1 MVERIP
7 QGSSTN
13 ITDINVYIPELPLAG
28 FGFLAHF
35 VWEMLQVPWFIGMA
49 DAPHGSVVGLCLR
62 ATGGDVLILLASFWL
77 SSIACG
83 NRRWLLEG
91 VRKPAV
97 ILVVTALDRDD
108 RSGMAG
114 DWPNGTMGIRGF
126 HADYPAAGRGPGPG
140 AAMASVAP
148 ANYVA
153 GASAH
158 ARPYRASAPQL
169 WLTAST
175 YWQAGQVRALTL
187 ARHIDETRTS
197 TQN

>member
-62 ATGGDVLILLASFWL
+62 ASFWL

-97 ILVVTALDRDD
+97 ILVVTALVVTIVLEWLATGPMER
-108 RSGMAG
+108 
-114 DWPNGTMGIRGF
+114 WVY
-126 HADYPAAGRGPGPG
+126 ADSMPIIPLLGVGL
-140 AAMASVAP
+140 AP
-148 ANYVA
+148 VL
-153 GASAH
+153 
-158 ARPYRASAPQL
+158 Q
-169 WLTAST
+169 WLLLPPLIM
-175 YWQAGQVRALTL
+175 WL
-187 ARHIDETRTS
+187 ARRHMLGHIALQPHNS
-197 TQN
+197 G

>member
-97 ILVVTALDRDD
+97 ILVVTALVVTIVLEWLATGPMER
-108 RSGMAG
+108 
-114 DWPNGTMGIRGF
+114 WVY
-126 HADYPAAGRGPGPG
+126 ADSMPIIPLLGVGL
-140 AAMASVAP
+140 AP
-148 ANYVA
+148 VL
-153 GASAH
+153 
-158 ARPYRASAPQL
+158 Q
-169 WLTAST
+169 WLLLPPLIM
-175 YWQAGQVRALTL
+175 WL
-187 ARHIDETRTS
+187 ARRHMLGHIALQPHNS
-197 TQN
+197 G

>member
-62 ATGGDVLILLASFWL
+62 AMAPGGRPEASRH
-77 SSIACG
+77 SSCHG
-83 NRRWLLEG
+83 SG
-91 VRKPAV
+91 
-97 ILVVTALDRDD
+97 RDD

>member
-1 MVERIP
+1 MGDAP
-7 QGSSTN
+7 GAL
-13 ITDINVYIPELPLAG
+13 VYRNGGRTAWLSGWTVSAG
-28 FGFLAHF
+28 YGWRRPDSAGQFLAIINRL
-35 VWEMLQVPWFIGMA
+35 WKSAMA
-49 DAPHGSVVGLCLR
+49 PGGRPEASRHSSCHGSG
-62 ATGGDVLILLASFWL
+62 
-77 SSIACG
+77 
-83 NRRWLLEG
+83 
-91 VRKPAV
+91 
-97 ILVVTALDRDD
+97 RDD